1 MSVYHDELNRIVA
14 KANPE
19 TGAFGAQWS
28 RFTTH
33 VPKTAN
39 KFAMNKYV
47 KIGGNSIVYG
57 SLQRFSRNAV
67 NENLRSELKP
77 VIEAMKKVVEA
88 SSIDMSAHRWYV
100 RMVFAVHMGYGSVGI
115 RKTKKGLVISGGED
129 VTEPNWDID
138 NQWIWMKMFLDAAQE
153 YGLLKNDT
161 VRYVV
166 KESKEFVHVKN
177 FSDRYLKFV
186 LSPVA

>member
-1 MSVYHDELNRIVA
+1 MSLYHDELNRVVA

-19 TGAFGAQWS
+19 TCAFGAQWS

-33 VPKTAN
+33 VAKTNN
-39 KFAMNKYV
+39 KFVMNKYV
-47 KIGGNSIVYG
+47 KVGGNSVVYG
-57 SLQRFSRNAV
+57 GLQRFALGIV
-67 NENLRSELKP
+67 NENIRAELKP
-77 VIEAMKKVVEA
+77 VIEAMKHVTNA
-88 SSIDMSAHRWYV
+88 CGIDTSAHRWYV
-100 RMVFAVHMGYGSVGI
+100 RMVFAVHVGYGSVGM
-115 RKTKKGLVISGGED
+115 RKTKKGLLVAGGED

-166 KESKEFVHVKN
+166 KESKEFVEVPS
-177 FSDRYLKFV
+177 FADRYIKFV
-186 LSPVA
+186 LSPVT